1 MTMDAQGTRDARY
14 ARDAQH
20 ARRGVIPTDK
30 LFLVYLA
37 INSAIILLHAK
48 DVPGWGWLL
57 AGNGLAVAML
67 ALMARAP
74 LTRLAI
80 FLGGAYPIILTAAY
94 YTQLGIINL
103 NVGRLFDGLVQRW
116 EVMLFGSQVSV
127 TWHEAMPS
135 TLLSFVLHFCYGSY
149 YWILVLPAL
158 FLFFRRS
165 RDSFERGVFI
175 MTLGF
180 YVCYVIFSL
189 FPVAGP
195 RYFYGNATGPIAD
208 VATARVVHWLT
219 EGGSAIGTAFPSSH
233 VAATWCA
240 VWALWR
246 DARRLALL
254 VAPVALGLAI
264 GTVYGQFHYA
274 IDAVVGAVLGV
285 ALCAAADPL
294 RRALGAPSSSPV

>member
-1 MTMDAQGTRDARY
+1 MGVAKRGT
-14 ARDAQH
+14 
-20 ARRGVIPTDK
+20 IPTDK
-30 LFLVYLA
+30 VFAAYLV
-37 INSAIILLHAK
+37 INSGVILWHAK

-57 AGNGLAVAML
+57 FANGLAALML
-67 ALMARAP
+67 ALLARAP
-74 LTRLAI
+74 LTRLVTFI
-80 FLGGAYPIILTAAY
+80 GGAYPIILTAAY

-103 NVGRLFDGLVQRW
+103 NVGRLFDGTVQRW
-116 EVMLFGSQVSV
+116 EVALFGSQVSV

-135 TLLSFVLHFCYGSY
+135 KVLSFILHFCYGSY

-158 FLFFRRS
+158 FLFFRRP
-165 RDSFERGVFI
+165 RDTFERGVFV

-180 YVCYVIFSL
+180 YACYVVFSL

-240 VWALWR
+240 VYALWR
-246 DARRLALL
+246 DARKLALF

-274 IDAVVGAVLGV
+274 IDAVVGAIFGVL
-285 ALCAAADPL
+285 LCLAADPL
-294 RRALGAPSSSPV
+294 RRALGSRSPSST